1 MDKLAIFD
9 LDGTL
14 YDTGEV
20 NFLAYQKALNEVG
33 YDVEK
38 DYYIKHC
45 NGYHYKRFLPDILTG
60 LQEAELEQTME
71 TVHSYKKEYYRK
83 YLSAVRENDFLFD
96 MICTI
101 RKDYYIAL
109 VTTASRK
116 NTEEILDFTGKK
128 ALFELILCQEDV
140 VKKKP
145 DPEGFQKAMEYFGIK
160 PEKTIVF
167 EDSDVGI
174 EAAIAS
180 GAQVMKVCGF

>member
-20 NFLAYQKALNEVG
+20 NFLAYQKALDEVG
-33 YDVEK
+33 YHVEK

-45 NGYHYKRFLPDILTG
+45 NGYHYKRFLPEILIG
-60 LQEAELEQTME
+60 LQDEELERVME
-71 TVHSYKKEYYRK
+71 TVHGVKKDCYRK

-96 MICTI
+96 MICAI
-101 RKDYYIAL
+101 KQEYHIAL

-116 NTEEILDFTGKK
+116 NTEEILEFTEKT
-128 ALFELILCQEDV
+128 ALFELVLCQEDV
-140 VKKKP
+140 AKKKP
-145 DPEGFQKAMEYFGIK
+145 DPEGFRKAMEYFGVQ
-160 PEKTIVF
+160 PQNTIVF

-174 EAAIAS
+174 EAAHAS
-180 GAQVMKVCGF
+180 GARVMKVCGF